1 MASHSGSVV
10 IVNLMATQQTFS
22 WPISQQVLTTQS
34 WNFEATWPGFTFQ
47 LCHALA
53 PWATF
58 QTSVF
63 TNKMDLMTLSWRLQ

>member
-34 WNFEATWPGFTFQ
+34 WNSEATWPGFTFQ

-53 PWATF
+53 AWGTF
-58 QTSVF
+58 S
-63 TNKMDLMTLSWRLQ
+63 NLSFYQQNGLNDT